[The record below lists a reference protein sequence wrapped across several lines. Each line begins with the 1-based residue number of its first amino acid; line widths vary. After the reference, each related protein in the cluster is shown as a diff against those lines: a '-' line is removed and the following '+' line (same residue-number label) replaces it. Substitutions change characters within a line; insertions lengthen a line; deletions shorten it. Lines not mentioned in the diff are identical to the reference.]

1 MSLEATASL
10 SCAHSP
16 FGGLKSPP
24 AISLSQAQVTA
35 DPVTTVQEAAAP
47 GPHLRVP
54 PQAVGLASPVWVL
67 YLQQASFCDG
77 KSSM

>member
-54 PQAVGLASPVWVL
+54 PPGSGPGLSSVGSVSATGILL
-67 YLQQASFCDG
+67 
-77 KSSM
+77 